1 MFYSPFEVESVGY
14 VAQWRLSF
22 KSMNMIPHSFIH
34 TSEAFKISKWNWHI
48 SFSRDSL
55 SSPVAIKLYAEEST
69 NNPPIASFKFRILD
83 SIGKNGITFAETEE
97 KDKLFSSETDAF
109 NWEVD
114 VQLPD
119 VTTSCVEVEFL
130 DLKTSNPNDGETNS
144 TRKRSTTLVRMLRE
158 SIHTDATIK
167 LGSSDKII
175 RVHRAVL
182 AARSPIFEYMFAED
196 SKENNMLVIN
206 ISDMSPEVCQA
217 FIDYLYDNIDDE
229 ELADHSFELLV
240 AAEKYGVID
249 LREECE
255 KNLQEDINRKN
266 ILERLHAA
274 YFYQLPYLKISCAQY
289 LVEFGKIHE
298 IWDDFLAFLKLADDD
313 VICEIFREF
322 LP

>member
-1 MFYSPFEVESVGY
+1 M
-14 VAQWRLSF
+14 
-22 KSMNMIPHSFIH
+22 
-34 TSEAFKISKWNWHI
+34 
-48 SFSRDSL
+48 
-55 SSPVAIKLYAEEST
+55 
-69 NNPPIASFKFRILD
+69 
-83 SIGKNGITFAETEE
+83 
-97 KDKLFSSETDAF
+97 KDR
-109 NWEVD
+109 
-114 VQLPD
+114 
-119 VTTSCVEVEFL
+119 
-130 DLKTSNPNDGETNS
+130 ETNS

-167 LGSSDKII
+167 LVSSDKII
-175 RVHRAVL
+175 RVHLAVL
-182 AARSPIFEYMFAED
+182 AARSPMFEYMFAQD
-196 SKENNMLVIN
+196 SKENNMSVIN

-229 ELADHSFELLV
+229 ELANHSFELLV
-240 AAEKYGVID
+240 AAEKYGVND

-255 KNLQEDINRKN
+255 KSLQEDINRKN